1 MVTEPDIES
10 PRNPRV
16 RAWADLRSRRQRDA
30 TGTFLVEGERE
41 TRRAAEHLE
50 IVTSIIRIDRAPDDL
65 PSPITVSDRVFAR
78 ISGRQHPDGIAAVV
92 RTPDVSLER
101 VASNMPGMVL
111 VGDAIEKP
119 GNIGAMIRSVDA
131 FGAGFVGASL
141 GTDIVNPSVVRSAQG
156 SLFSCPIAIAA
167 TDVAIAW
174 CGERFDQVVVAAPDA
189 GTPLWD
195 MDLSGDVAIVVG
207 NEHRGIDARW
217 FEHGRSITIPTRGTA
232 DSLNASVAAAIILA
246 EAARQRSS

>member
-1 MVTEPDIES
+1 MVTQPDIES
-10 PRNPRV
+10 PRNPKV
-16 RAWADLRSRRQRDA
+16 RAWVDLRSRRWRDA

-65 PSPITVSDRVFAR
+65 PSPVIVSDAVFAR

-101 VASNMPGMVL
+101 VASDMPGMVV

-141 GTDIVNPSVVRSAQG
+141 GTDIVNPNVVRSAQG
-156 SLFSCPIAIAA
+156 SLFSCPIAIAS
-167 TDVAIAW
+167 TDEAIAW
-174 CGERFDQVVVAAPDA
+174 CGERFEIVVAAPE
-189 GTPLWD
+189 GGIPLWD
-195 MDLSGDVAIVVG
+195 MDLSADVAIVVG

-217 FEHGRSITIPTRGTA
+217 IEHGRPMTIPTRGTA

>member
-16 RAWADLRSRRQRDA
+16 RAWADLRSRRCRDA

-41 TRRAAEHLE
+41 TRRAAQHLE
-50 IVTSIIRIDRAPDDL
+50 IVTSIIRLDRAPMDL
-65 PSPITVSDRVFAR
+65 PSPIIVSDRVFAR

-101 VASNMPGMVL
+101 IGPNMPAIVL
-111 VGDAIEKP
+111 IADAIEKP

-156 SLFSCPIAIAA
+156 SLLSCPIATAD
-167 TDVAIAW
+167 THEAIAW
-174 CGERFDQVVVAAPDA
+174 CGGRFDRIVVAAPDG
-189 GTPLWD
+189 GTSLWD
-195 MDLSGDVAIVVG
+195 TDLSGDVAVVVG
-207 NEHRGIDARW
+207 NEHRGVDDRW
-217 FEHGRSITIPTRGTA
+217 LEHGLPTTIPTRGTA
-232 DSLNASVAAAIILA
+232 DSLNVSVAAAIVLA